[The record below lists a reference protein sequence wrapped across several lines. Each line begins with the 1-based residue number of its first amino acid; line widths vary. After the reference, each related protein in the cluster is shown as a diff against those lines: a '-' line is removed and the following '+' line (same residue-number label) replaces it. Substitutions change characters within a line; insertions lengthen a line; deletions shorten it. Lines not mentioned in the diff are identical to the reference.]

1 MSFFNFLGGPA
12 DKLPSGYPHLRCSL
26 HCFAKQN
33 NAFGGATIPTAFAI
47 IFILCALNGCSK
59 NKANTDAAVQS
70 QQSAETNGQLNQT
83 DTSVDFDLTS
93 MNPNMIYAQ
102 VFNLMLSPEDYDG
115 KIFKMTGSFLKLT
128 GQDGETVYAVI
139 VKDAL
144 ACCQQGL
151 EFKYDF
157 AGNEPQP
164 EQNITVTGKYTLTT
178 RPDGLSHNYIVASLV
193 N

>member
-1 MSFFNFLGGPA
+1 MIFFKFLGGPA
-12 DKLPSGYPHLRCSL
+12 DKLPSGYPHLRFSL

-33 NAFGGATIPTAFAI
+33 NAFGGATIPAAFAI
-47 IFILCALNGCSK
+47 IFILCALTGCTK
-59 NKANTDAAVQS
+59 NKTNTATPVQT
-70 QQSAETNGQLNQT
+70 QELTEPNGQLKPK
-83 DTSVDFDLTS
+83 DDSVDFDLTS

-151 EFKYDF
+151 EFKYNF

-164 EQNITVTGKYTLTT
+164 DQNITVIGKYTLTT
-178 RPDGLSHNYIVASLV
+178 RPDGLTHNYIVASNV
-193 N
+193 E

>member
-1 MSFFNFLGGPA
+1 MNFFKFLGGPA
-12 DKLPSGYPHLRCSL
+12 ALLPSGYAHLRCSL
-26 HCFAKQN
+26 YCFVPA
-33 NAFGGATIPTAFAI
+33 AVALV
-47 IFILCALNGCSK
+47 FILCAFMGCSK
-59 NKANTDAAVQS
+59 NRANTDSAVQI
-70 QQSAETNGQLNQT
+70 QESAEQSEQLKQN
-83 DTSVDFDLTS
+83 DGSVDFDLTS

-115 KIFKMTGSFLKLT
+115 KTFKMTGSFLKLT
-128 GQDGETVYAVI
+128 GQNGETVYAVV

-164 EQNITVTGKYTLTT
+164 DQDITVTGRYTLTT
-178 RPDGLSHNYIVASLV
+178 RPDGFSYNYITAFNVTLAGTAL
-193 N
+193 

>member
-1 MSFFNFLGGPA
+1 MNFFLQSNLRHDRMS
-12 DKLPSGYPHLRCSL
+12 Y
-26 HCFAKQN
+26 
-33 NAFGGATIPTAFAI
+33 NAFGGAPIPTAAALV
-47 IFILCALNGCSK
+47 FILCALTGCSK
-59 NKANTDAAVQS
+59 NKSNTESTVQI
-70 QQSAETNGQLNQT
+70 QELTEQNEQLNQNG
-83 DTSVDFDLTS
+83 TSVDFDLTS

-115 KIFKMTGSFLKLT
+115 KTFKMTGNFLKLT
-128 GQDGETVYAVI
+128 GQNGEDVYAVI

-164 EQNITVTGKYTLTT
+164 DQIITVTGKYKLTT
-178 RPDGLSHNYIVASLV
+178 RPDGLSYNYIVASNV
-193 N
+193 E

>member
-1 MSFFNFLGGPA
+1 MNFFNFLGGPA

-33 NAFGGATIPTAFAI
+33 NAFGGATIPATFAI
-47 IFILCALNGCSK
+47 IFILCALLSCSK
-59 NKANTDAAVQS
+59 NKSNTATPVQT
-70 QQSAETNGQLNQT
+70 QEINETNEQLKQK
-83 DTSVDFDLTS
+83 DDSVDFDLTS

-151 EFKYDF
+151 EFKYNF
-157 AGNEPQP
+157 AGSEPQP
-164 EQNITVTGKYTLTT
+164 NQNITVTGKYTLTT
-178 RPDGLSHNYIVASLV
+178 RPDGLTHNYITAS
-193 N
+193 NIE

>member
-1 MSFFNFLGGPA
+1 MNFFLQSNLWHDRMS
-12 DKLPSGYPHLRCSL
+12 Y
-26 HCFAKQN
+26 
-33 NAFGGATIPTAFAI
+33 NAFGGAPIPTAFALV
-47 IFILCALNGCSK
+47 FILCAFMGCSK
-59 NKANTDAAVQS
+59 NKVNADSSVQIQGS
-70 QQSAETNGQLNQT
+70 TEQVEQLNQN
-83 DTSVDFDLTS
+83 DGSVDFDLTS

-115 KIFKMTGSFLKLT
+115 KIFKMTGNFLKLT
-128 GQDGETVYAVI
+128 GQNGETVYAVV

-164 EQNITVTGKYTLTT
+164 DQNITVTGRYTLTT
-178 RPDGLSHNYIVASLV
+178 RPDGFSYNYIVASNV
-193 N
+193 E